1 MLAERRRPVGEGRGI
16 RESHGEDIEDTE
28 GDGKVPVALPVVQAT
43 LPSTLT
49 LIVLL
54 AVHVANGE
62 EDANSVGDTSLLLFT
77 RDEESGYVDCDG
89 LSLP

>member
-16 RESHGEDIEDTE
+16 RESHEEDTEDTE
-28 GDGKVPVALPVVQAT
+28 GDGKVPVALPAVQAT

-62 EDANSVGDTSLLLFT
+62 DANSVGDTSLVLFT
-77 RDEESGYVDCDG
+77 RDDESGYVDCDG
-89 LSLP
+89 VSLP